1 MNEKDCIFCKII
13 TGEIPSEKIYEDDWS
28 LAFLDI
34 NPVNT
39 GHALVIPK
47 DHFENIYT
55 TPDETLARLSLV
67 TKKVAVAIKNAVDAE
82 GITISMNNEPAGG
95 QVIFHT
101 HFHVVPRFEKDGL
114 KLWPQRKYNDGEISA
129 TAEKIREELK
139 D

>member
-13 TGEIPSEKIYEDDWS
+13 KGEIPSEKIYEDDWS

-34 NPVNT
+34 NPVNA
-39 GHALVIPK
+39 GHTLVVPK
-47 DHFENIYT
+47 DHFENIYA

-67 TKKVAVAIKNAVDAE
+67 TKKVAVAIKNGLQADGV
-82 GITISMNNEPAGG
+82 TVSMNNESAGG

-101 HFHVVPRFEKDGL
+101 HFHIIPRYENDGL
-114 KLWPQRKYNDGEISA
+114 KLWSQRKYEEGEMTDS
-129 TAEKIREELK
+129 AEKIRESLL

>member
-13 TGEIPSEKIYEDDWS
+13 SGDIPSEKIYEDYWS

-34 NPVNT
+34 NPVNH
-39 GHALVIPK
+39 GHTLVIPK

-55 TPDETLARLSLV
+55 TPDETLARLLLA
-67 TKKVAVAIKNAVDAE
+67 TKKVTLAIKEALDAE

-101 HFHVVPRFEKDGL
+101 HFHVVPRFENDGL
-114 KLWPQRKYNDGEISA
+114 KLWPQKKYNEGEMKDIS
-129 TAEKIREELK
+129 EKIK
-139 D
+139 NSF